1 MYLKIRDLKINEISE
16 PFATTDENGKT
27 VFRIVRLDDI
37 QEAHKANLKDDYQFL
52 YNEALT
58 KKQNDIYSNWV
69 NEKIKTTYI
78 KISDECSSCSFL
90 KTKGWI
96 K

>member
-37 QEAHKANLKDDYQFL
+37 QEAHKANLKDDYQLL
-52 YNEALT
+52 YNATLSN
-58 KKQNDIYSNWV
+58 KQNKIYSDWV
-69 NEKIKTTYI
+69 NEKIKSTYI
-78 KISDECSSCSFL
+78 KISEECSSCSFL
-90 KTKGWI
+90 TNMGWI